1 NCMLRNKLL
10 WTIVVCIA
18 FPFVSLAQVT
28 TSNLGGSVIGNTG
41 DPLLGATIKVTH
53 EPTGTVYKAQ
63 SRTGGRFDIANLN
76 PGGPYTIEVSYLNYA

>member
-1 NCMLRNKLL
+1 
-10 WTIVVCIA
+10 
-18 FPFVSLAQVT
+18 
-28 TSNLGGSVIGNTG
+28 IGNTG

-76 PGGPYTIEVSYLNYA
+76 PGGPYTIEVSYLNYATEKKADIYINLGETFKIDFVLTPKTSDL